1 MRARNGISRARLKKD
16 KAEVIPM
23 RDLFDPSEMPIG
35 LGMAFAENVDAMRR
49 FSAMSRPD
57 QQAVVTKA
65 HDIKSRDEMHAYV
78 RSLLP

>member
-16 KAEVIPM
+16 KAEVIVM
-23 RDLFDPSEMPIG
+23 RDLFDSSEMPIG

-49 FSAMSRPD
+49 FSAMSKPD
-57 QQAVVTKA
+57 QQAVVAKA